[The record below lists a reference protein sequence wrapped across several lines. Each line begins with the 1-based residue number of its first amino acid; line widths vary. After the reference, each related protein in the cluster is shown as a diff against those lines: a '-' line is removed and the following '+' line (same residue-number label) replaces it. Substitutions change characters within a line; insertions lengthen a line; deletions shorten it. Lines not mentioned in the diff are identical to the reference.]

1 MVVVVVARW
10 NCFWILELEMKLVV
24 DEDLDDVIRLN
35 VKISVF
41 LDFEGS
47 CEAHWFKRSISI
59 PKDAINFISFDF
71 TRWPGLFEG
80 IISINGIN
88 IAELLLL

>member
-1 MVVVVVARW
+1 
-10 NCFWILELEMKLVV
+10 MKLVV

-47 CEAHWFKRSISI
+47 CEAH
-59 PKDAINFISFDF
+59 
-71 TRWPGLFEG
+71 
-80 IISINGIN
+80 
-88 IAELLLL
+88 